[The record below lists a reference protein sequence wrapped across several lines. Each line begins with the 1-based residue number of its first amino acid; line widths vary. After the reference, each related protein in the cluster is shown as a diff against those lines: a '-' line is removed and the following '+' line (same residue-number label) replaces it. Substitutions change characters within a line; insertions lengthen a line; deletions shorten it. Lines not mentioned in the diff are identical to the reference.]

1 MKRTLLGSI
10 MLTVFFFSFLPKD
23 AAAIPAFARK
33 YKTACMTCH
42 TVWPKLSAV
51 GEAFRLLGYRLPE
64 NDELYVKDQPVSLGA
79 EPYKK
84 MFPQAIWPSDIPGM
98 PPLSIRATGGVD
110 VNTGDANGTSNN
122 TQFNFPGEIDL
133 LGAGTFGRDFSFFM
147 NLAFSFDSVNN
158 TTTTT
163 GQAWLMWSDLLSGF
177 LGKNHLNIKAGNV
190 GRQSIALPNSRDE
203 NNFTINGYQYQDILS
218 LQAQPGFQVNGF
230 GTRWRYYGGIVQAN
244 SDSSS
249 KDYYGGLAF
258 KIGGLGFDG
267 SGLKSEEGGLNTS
280 PSGFWRDDSILFG
293 LFGYQGYTGAN
304 ADRATRYGADARVN
318 YKDLSLGGGY
328 IRQNADEPTAP
339 ATDATATAGQKI
351 FTNLGIRRLS
361 LLEEPTTTSTTKNL
375 WFVEGYYFVF
385 PWLIPYARYESL
397 TVDLP
402 DQDQARIIGGLAFL
416 LRANIKLSV
425 EYRYFTTNQP
435 REAAG
440 QGTHADD
447 LLSFQLDW
455 SF

>member
-1 MKRTLLGSI
+1 MKRIFLASI
-10 MLTVFFFSFLPKD
+10 VLAVFFVSLFPED

-84 MFPQAIWPSDIPGM
+84 MFPQSIWPSDIPGNL
-98 PPLSIRATGGVD
+98 PLSVRATGSVN
-110 VNTGDANGTSNN
+110 VNTGDANGSSSN
-122 TQFNFPGEIDL
+122 TQWNFPGEIVL
-133 LGAGTFGRDFSFFM
+133 LGAGTFGKDFSFFM
-147 NLAFSFDSVNN
+147 NLGFAFDSG
-158 TTTTT
+158 TTTTE
-163 GQAWLMWSDLLSGF
+163 GQAWLMWSDLFSEI

-203 NNFTINGYQYQDILS
+203 NSFTVNGYQYQDVLK
-218 LQAQPGFQVNGF
+218 LQAQPGIQVNGF
-230 GTRWRYYGGIVQAN
+230 GSRWRYYAGLVQAN
-244 SDSSS
+244 TDSSS
-249 KDYYGGLAF
+249 LDYYGGLSF

-267 SGLKSEEGGLNTS
+267 TGLKSEEGGLNTS

-293 LFGYQGYTGAN
+293 LFGYQGFTGADAN
-304 ADRATRYGADARVN
+304 RATRFGADARAN

-328 IRQNADEPTAP
+328 IRQNADEATAP
-339 ATDATATAGQKI
+339 ATETTATAEAKR
-351 FTNLGIRRLS
+351 FNNLGIRRIS
-361 LLEEPTTTSTTKNL
+361 LLDEPTTTSTTKNL
-375 WFVEGYYFVF
+375 WFVEGQYFVF
-385 PWLIPYARYESL
+385 PWMIPYARYESL
-397 TVDLP
+397 TVDTP

-425 EYRYFTTNQP
+425 EYRYYTTNQP
-435 REAAG
+435 REAAS